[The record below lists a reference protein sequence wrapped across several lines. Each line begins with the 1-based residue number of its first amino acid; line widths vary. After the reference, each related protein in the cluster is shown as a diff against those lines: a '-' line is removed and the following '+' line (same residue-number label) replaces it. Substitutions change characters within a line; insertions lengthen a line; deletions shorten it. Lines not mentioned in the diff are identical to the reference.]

1 MSNLPTSIPETLRF
15 IEQRAIDWPRV
26 RRMRYTCYQRF
37 LYSYPGPIR
46 NLRQTLIVVPVER
59 YVDQQLCEHRL
70 AVTPHPGDVRHEVD
84 RFGNRVCKLDIP
96 WIDGQIAFEVMIA
109 VERVTQP
116 ACRPRVAAA
125 EASYYLP
132 ATMLTTSDDR
142 IIAVARELATIARS
156 QGELAERISD
166 WVADALRY
174 GSGATGVTTTAAQA
188 LRVGTGLCQDYAH
201 VMLAICRA
209 AGLPARYVSGHMV
222 AEGGSHAWVEVL
234 LRSETQNDL
243 EAVAFDPTN
252 RRRPNLSYTTV
263 AVGRDYRDVSPS
275 SGHYTAPYSG
285 RLSFN
290 KRAGLTLLEFEDG
303 EVVAS

>member
-1 MSNLPTSIPETLRF
+1 
-15 IEQRAIDWPRV
+15 
-26 RRMRYTCYQRF
+26 MRYTCYQRF